1 MKKCTRWMLPG
12 LLLVFG
18 LIVEA
23 KSTYAAAGSLD
34 PTFGKGGVT
43 ITTSTSGFIV
53 AYALKLQSDGKILV
67 LGSGGR

>member
-23 KSTYAAAGSLD
+23 KSTYAGAGSPD

-43 ITTSTSGFIV
+43 ITTLHFGFYRRVRSQI
-53 AYALKLQSDGKILV
+53 AERWQDPGLS
-67 LGSGGR
+67 SGGR